1 MSSTTTQTR
10 RFLFQLLR
18 SSWHPDTTCVVCII
32 MFFLILI
39 LYFDAAHLNRPLVA
53 FIPSRFRISLCLSS
67 SHTVGI
73 IFYNPLAIHA
83 CIPIVPVPMS
93 LGRILSR
100 LKTNYYTSM
109 ESILGDLHLISENC
123 LLYNSPECKL
133 LS

>member
-1 MSSTTTQTR
+1 MMSSTTTQTR

-39 LYFDAAHLNRPLVA
+39 LYFDAAHLNHPLVA

-73 IFYNPLAIHA
+73 IFYKSSCHTRMYTNSPRTNVIRSY
-83 CIPIVPVPMS
+83 PI
-93 LGRILSR
+93 
-100 LKTNYYTSM
+100 TAQN
-109 ESILGDLHLISENC
+109 E
-123 LLYNSPECKL
+123 LLYLDGKHSRRSTSDIRKL
-133 LS
+133 FTL